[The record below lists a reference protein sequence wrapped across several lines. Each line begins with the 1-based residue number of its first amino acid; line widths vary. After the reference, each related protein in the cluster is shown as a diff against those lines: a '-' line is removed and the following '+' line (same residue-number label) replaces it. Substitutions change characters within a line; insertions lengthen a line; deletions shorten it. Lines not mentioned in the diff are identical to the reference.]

1 MRGFFMVMREGL
13 KRIDIGQRMVQFK
26 NLHQESVVELPELT
40 RSVTPSRNTLQS
52 EGGNITGDAYFR
64 PPEETTVWIKKSDSQ
79 LAKNE
84 RHALPIRELKEL
96 QREQR
101 AAVREAEQLLRKL
114 RK

>member
-1 MRGFFMVMREGL
+1 MREGL
-13 KRIDIGQRMVQFK
+13 RRIDIGQRLVQFK
-26 NLHQESVVELPELT
+26 NLHNPPVVFVPELS

-52 EGGNITGDAYFR
+52 EGGNITGDAYFA
-64 PPEETTVWIKKSDSQ
+64 PPEETTVWVKKSDSQ

-101 AAVREAEQLLRKL
+101 AVVREAEKLLRKSN
-114 RK
+114 RDT